1 MLLKRRKNNYKKNK
15 YLIGSYLLLNKQNL
29 SLLKNMWHLDIIHN
43 KETIQ
48 HNYKLYLMEALGLA
62 IFMCSACFFAGQLW
76 HSGAFLNTF
85 FINDMS
91 KSLIMSIAMGLT
103 ALFIFYSPLTAPSG
117 SHINPAVSLVQL
129 YLGNLSKLNFVF
141 YVIFQFTGGT
151 VAVYLMSFLM
161 KHTVTDAP
169 VNYVVTVPG
178 KGIAEWKAAIYEI
191 VMGFIMITTVLNVSS
206 TKFKKYTRIFA
217 ACLVCVYV
225 IVGGPVSGFGMNPA
239 RSFASALPSG
249 IYTSFWIYIFCP
261 IAGMMAAAILY
272 KKNYLLKKKYT

>member
-1 MLLKRRKNNYKKNK
+1 
-15 YLIGSYLLLNKQNL
+15 
-29 SLLKNMWHLDIIHN
+29 MWHLDIKQN
-43 KETIQ
+43 KETFK

-76 HSGAFLNTF
+76 HTGAYLNTI

-91 KSLIMSIAMGLT
+91 RNFVMGIAMGVT

-129 YLGNLSKLNFVF
+129 YLGKLSKLNFF
-141 YVIFQFTGGT
+141 YYIIFQFAGGI
-151 VAVYLMSFLM
+151 AGVYLMAILM
-161 KHTVTDAP
+161 KETLTDAP

-178 KGIAEWKAAIYEI
+178 YGVAQWKAVLFELVI
-191 VMGFIMITTVLNVSS
+191 GFIMITIVLNISNS
-206 TKFKKYTRIFA
+206 KLKKYTRIFA
-217 ACLVCVYV
+217 ACLVSVYV
-225 IVGGPVSGFGMNPA
+225 IVAGPVSGFGMNPA

-261 IAGMMAAAILY
+261 LIGMMAAAFVY
-272 KKNYLLKKKYT
+272 KKLSLQKMRRV